1 MDSYLWTISLGRD
14 PFSMGSHLVG
24 ALLSLGAT
32 YVLVRRAR
40 RNGMRGI
47 GAATYGVS
55 MTLLFSVSTLFHYVE
70 AGSPRL
76 EFYNKLDHVAIFLMI
91 AGTGTAIY
99 AALQARWTPYL
110 MGALWGGAMLG
121 MLFKLTFWSMPDWLT
136 ASIYVI
142 VGWLGSLGVV
152 AIAWSADERTVRSF
166 VFGGAVFS
174 VGAVVYAAGWPVLWS
189 GVIGAHEVFHL
200 LVLLGAA
207 CHFDFVYR
215 HCTAPPSPSSP
226 QRVSSHGQRRRHSH
240 QQQKESDEQPSLID
254 WGPDMLNQG

>member
-1 MDSYLWTISLGRD
+1 MDPHHWSILLGRD

-40 RNGMRGI
+40 RSGMRGV

-55 MTLLFSVSTLFHYVE
+55 MTLLFSFSTLFHYVD

-76 EFYNKLDHVAIFLMI
+76 GLYNKLDHVAIFLMI

-99 AALQARWTPYL
+99 AALQARWTSYFT
-110 MGALWGGAMLG
+110 GALWGCAGLG
-121 MLFKLTFWSMPDWLT
+121 ILFKLTFWSMPDWLT
-136 ASIYVI
+136 AGIYLL

-152 AIAWSADERTVRSF
+152 VIASSAEECSVRSF
-166 VFGGAVFS
+166 VVGGGVFS
-174 VGAVVYAAGWPVLWS
+174 AGALVYAVSWPVLWT
-189 GVIGAHEVFHL
+189 GVIGPHEVFHL

-207 CHFDFVYR
+207 CHFAFVYR
-215 HCTAPPSPSSP
+215 YCTAPISTSSPTTSPAQAFVDGLPSSP
-226 QRVSSHGQRRRHSH
+226 IR
-240 QQQKESDEQPSLID
+240 QKQEERDEPPPLI
-254 WGPDMLNQG
+254 G

>member
-1 MDSYLWTISLGRD
+1 MDAYLWSISLGRD

-40 RNGMRGI
+40 RNGLRGI

-55 MTLLFSVSTLFHYVE
+55 MTLLFSFSTLFHYVE

-76 EFYNKLDHVAIFLMI
+76 ELYNKLDHVAIFLMI

-99 AALQARWTPYL
+99 AALQAQWTSYL
-110 MGALWGGAMLG
+110 MAALWGCAGLG
-121 MLFKLTFWSMPDWLT
+121 ILIKLMFWSIPDWLT
-136 ASIYVI
+136 AGIYLL
-142 VGWLGSLGVV
+142 VGWLGSIGVV
-152 AIAWSADERTVRSF
+152 TIAQSADDCTVRSF
-166 VFGGAVFS
+166 VVGGAIFS
-174 VGAVVYAAGWPVLWS
+174 AGAVVYAARWPVLWM
-189 GVIGAHEVFHL
+189 GVIGPHEVFHL

-215 HCTAPPSPSSP
+215 HCTTLIPTSSP
-226 QRVSSHGQRRRHSH
+226 TSNTVSKS
-240 QQQKESDEQPSLID
+240 
-254 WGPDMLNQG
+254 